1 MKLSN
6 IVHTLRHFSPSFEGR
21 VGGAAEFSAIKDATF
36 LKLPAAYVVP
46 LDDRA
51 DDNKSQTDY
60 WQNVTEGF
68 GVIVV
73 LKPLDERGQ
82 HEAYD
87 IVENIKAELWRALLG
102 YEPSPLH
109 YPIQY
114 DGGDLLDLD
123 RGRIFYQFNF
133 SSVREVRFDDTRQHF
148 DLHVFDKPIA
158 DPNWRP
164 DPDHQPDPNNPDNT
178 TPPMYNPLNIGKFD
192 TLSGTINE
200 QDSKV
205 TVNFEHNNIYEGNND
220 N

>member
-6 IVHTLRHFSPSFEGR
+6 IVKTLRQSSPSFEGR
-21 VGGAAEFSAIKDATF
+21 IGGAAEFSAIKDATF

-51 DDNKSQTDY
+51 EDNKSQTDY
-60 WQNVTEGF
+60 WQDVTEGF

-87 IVENIKAELWRALLG
+87 IVEDIKVELWRALLG
-102 YEPSPLH
+102 LEVSPSH
-109 YPIQY
+109 HPIQY

-133 SSVREVRFDDTRQHF
+133 SAVREVGFEDTRQYF
-148 DLHVFDKPIA
+148 DL
-158 DPNWRP
+158 
-164 DPDHQPDPNNPDNT
+164 NPTEN
-178 TPPMYNPLNIGKFD
+178 YNPLNIGKFD
-192 TLSGTINE
+192 TMSGTLKDT
-200 QDSKV
+200 DSSV

>member
-1 MKLSN
+1 MKLSH

-21 VGGAAEFSAIKDATF
+21 VGGAAEFSAIKDTAF

-51 DDNKSQTDY
+51 EDNKSQTDY

-87 IVENIKAELWRALLG
+87 IVENIKTELWRALLG
-102 YEPSPLH
+102 YEPSPAH

-133 SSVREVRFDDTRQHF
+133 SSVREVGFDDTRQYF
-148 DLHVFDKPIA
+148 DLNAIDNPIS
-158 DPNWRP
+158 
-164 DPDHQPDPNNPDNT
+164 DPDWQPDPNKPDIT
-178 TPPMYNPLNIGKFD
+178 EPQQYNPLNIGDFD
-192 TLSGTINE
+192 TLAGTVNE
-200 QDSKV
+200 QDSHV
-205 TVNFEHNNIYEGNND
+205 TVNFEHNNIYEDNND

>member
-1 MKLSN
+1 MKLSH

-21 VGGAAEFSAIKDATF
+21 VGGAAEFSAIKDTAF

-51 DDNKSQTDY
+51 EDNKSQTDY

-87 IVENIKAELWRALLG
+87 IVENIKTELWRALLG
-102 YEPSPLH
+102 YEPSPAH

-133 SSVREVRFDDTRQHF
+133 SSVREVGFDDTRQYF
-148 DLHVFDKPIA
+148 DLNAIDNPIT
-158 DPNWRP
+158 
-164 DPDHQPDPNNPDNT
+164 DPDYQPDPNNPDNT
-178 TPPMYNPLNIGKFD
+178 PMYNPLNIGKFD
-192 TLSGTINE
+192 TCSGAINE
-200 QDSKV
+200 QDSMV
-205 TVNFEHNNIYEGNND
+205 TVNFEHNNIYEDNNV

>member
-1 MKLSN
+1 MKLSH

-21 VGGAAEFSAIKDATF
+21 VGGAAEFSAIKDTAF

-51 DDNKSQTDY
+51 EDNQSQTDY

-68 GVIVV
+68 GVIVA

-87 IVENIKAELWRALLG
+87 IVENIKTELWRALLG
-102 YEPSPLH
+102 YEPSPAH

-133 SSVREVRFDDTRQHF
+133 SAVREVGFDDTRQYF
-148 DLHVFDKPIA
+148 DLNAIDNPI
-158 DPNWRP
+158 P
-164 DPDHQPDPNNPDNT
+164 DPDWQTDPSNPDIT
-178 TPPMYNPLNIGKFD
+178 EPPQYNPLNIGNFD
-192 TLSGTINE
+192 TLSGAVNE

>member
-6 IVHTLRHFSPSFEGR
+6 IVQTLRQLSPSFEGR
-21 VGGAAEFSAIKDATF
+21 VGGAAEFSVIKDAAF

-51 DDNKSQTDY
+51 EDNQSQTDY
-60 WQNVTEGF
+60 WQDVTEGF

-87 IVENIKAELWRALLG
+87 IVEDIKTELWRALLG
-102 YEPSPLH
+102 YEPSPAH

-133 SSVREVRFDDTRQHF
+133 SAVREVGFENTRQYF
-148 DLHVFDKPIA
+148 DLHSMDNPI
-158 DPNWRP
+158 P
-164 DPDHQPDPNNPDNT
+164 DPAWKPDPNHPDIT
-178 TPPMYNPLNIGKFD
+178 EAPPYNPLNIGNFD
-192 TLSGTINE
+192 TMAGTLKDT
-200 QDSKV
+200 DSSV

>member
-1 MKLSN
+1 MKLSH

-21 VGGAAEFSAIKDATF
+21 IGAAAEFSTIKDMAF

-73 LKPLDERGQ
+73 FKPMDKRGQ

-87 IVENIKAELWRALLG
+87 IVENIKTELWRALLG
-102 YEPSPLH
+102 YEPSPSH

-133 SSVREVRFDDTRQHF
+133 SSVREVGFHDTRQCF
-148 DLHVFDKPIA
+148 DLHAVDNPI
-158 DPNWRP
+158 P
-164 DPDHQPDPNNPDNT
+164 DPADTNNPDNT

>member
-1 MKLSN
+1 MKLSH

-21 VGGAAEFSAIKDATF
+21 VGGAAEFSAIKDTAF

-51 DDNKSQTDY
+51 EDNKSQTDY

-87 IVENIKAELWRALLG
+87 IVENIKVELWRALLG
-102 YEPSPLH
+102 YEPSPSH

-133 SSVREVRFDDTRQHF
+133 SSVREVGFEDTRQYF
-148 DLHVFDKPIA
+148 DLNAIDNPIS
-158 DPNWRP
+158 
-164 DPDHQPDPNNPDNT
+164 DPDWQPDPNKPDIT
-178 TPPMYNPLNIGKFD
+178 EPPQYNPLNIGNFD
-192 TLSGTINE
+192 TLSGTVNE
-200 QDSKV
+200 QDSHV

>member
-1 MKLSN
+1 MKLSH

-21 VGGAAEFSAIKDATF
+21 VGGAAEFSAIKDTAF

-51 DDNKSQTDY
+51 EDNKSQTDY

-87 IVENIKAELWRALLG
+87 IVENIKTELWRALLG
-102 YEPSPLH
+102 YEPSPAH

-133 SSVREVRFDDTRQHF
+133 SSVREVGFDDTRQYF
-148 DLHVFDKPIA
+148 DLNAIDNPIPA
-158 DPNWRP
+158 P
-164 DPDHQPDPNNPDNT
+164 DWQPDPNKPDIT
-178 TPPMYNPLNIGKFD
+178 EPPQYNPLNIGDFD
-192 TLSGTINE
+192 TLAGTVNE
-200 QDSKV
+200 QDSHV
-205 TVNFEHNNIYEGNND
+205 TVNFEHNNIYEDNND

>member
-1 MKLSN
+1 MKLSH

-21 VGGAAEFSAIKDATF
+21 VGGAAEFSAIKDTAF

-51 DDNKSQTDY
+51 EDNKSQTDY

-87 IVENIKAELWRALLG
+87 IVENIKTELWRALLG
-102 YEPSPLH
+102 YEPSPVH

-133 SSVREVRFDDTRQHF
+133 SSVREVGFDDTRQYF
-148 DLHVFDKPIA
+148 DLNAIDNPI
-158 DPNWRP
+158 P
-164 DPDHQPDPNNPDNT
+164 DPDWQPDPNKPDIT
-178 TPPMYNPLNIGKFD
+178 EPPQYNPLNIGDFD
-192 TLSGTINE
+192 TLAGTVNE
-200 QDSKV
+200 QDSHV
-205 TVNFEHNNIYEGNND
+205 TVNFEHNNIYEDNND

>member
-1 MKLSN
+1 MKLSH

-21 VGGAAEFSAIKDATF
+21 VGGAAEFSAIKDTAF

-46 LDDRA
+46 LDDRVE
-51 DDNKSQTDY
+51 DNKSQTDY

-87 IVENIKAELWRALLG
+87 IVENIKTELWRALLG
-102 YEPSPLH
+102 YEPSPAH

-133 SSVREVRFDDTRQHF
+133 SSVREVGFEDTRQYF
-148 DLHVFDKPIA
+148 DLNAIDNPI
-158 DPNWRP
+158 P
-164 DPDHQPDPNNPDNT
+164 DPDWQPNPNKPDIT
-178 TPPMYNPLNIGKFD
+178 EPPQYNPLNIGNFEA
-192 TLSGTINE
+192 LAGTVNE
-200 QDSKV
+200 QDSHV

>member
-1 MKLSN
+1 MKLSH

-21 VGGAAEFSAIKDATF
+21 VGGAAEFSAIKDTAF

-51 DDNKSQTDY
+51 EDNKSQTDY

-87 IVENIKAELWRALLG
+87 IVENIKTELWRALLG
-102 YEPSPLH
+102 YEPSPAH

-133 SSVREVRFDDTRQHF
+133 SSVREVGFDDTRQYF
-148 DLHVFDKPIA
+148 DLNAIDNPIS
-158 DPNWRP
+158 
-164 DPDHQPDPNNPDNT
+164 DPDWQPDPNKPDIT
-178 TPPMYNPLNIGKFD
+178 EPLQYNPLNIGDFD
-192 TLSGTINE
+192 TLAGTVNE
-200 QDSKV
+200 QDSHV
-205 TVNFEHNNIYEGNND
+205 TVNFEHNNIYEDNND

>member
-133 SSVREVRFDDTRQHF
+133 SSVREVRFDDTRQYF

-158 DPNWRP
+158 

>member
-1 MKLSN
+1 MKLSH

-21 VGGAAEFSAIKDATF
+21 VGGAAEFSAIKDTAF

-46 LDDRA
+46 LDDSA
-51 DDNKSQTDY
+51 QDNQSQTDY

-87 IVENIKAELWRALLG
+87 IVENIKTELWRALLG
-102 YEPSPLH
+102 YEPSPAH
-109 YPIQY
+109 HPIQY

-133 SSVREVRFDDTRQHF
+133 SAVREVGFEDTRQSF
-148 DLHVFDKPIA
+148 DLNAIDNPI
-158 DPNWRP
+158 P
-164 DPDHQPDPNNPDNT
+164 DPDWQPDPNNPDIT
-178 TPPMYNPLNIGKFD
+178 EPPQYNPLNIGNFD
-192 TLSGTINE
+192 TLSGVINE
-200 QDSKV
+200 LDSGV
-205 TVNFEHNNIYEGNND
+205 TVNFQNNNIYERDND

>member
-1 MKLSN
+1 MKLSH

-21 VGGAAEFSAIKDATF
+21 VGGAAEFSAIKDTAF

-51 DDNKSQTDY
+51 EDNKSQTDY

-87 IVENIKAELWRALLG
+87 IVENIKTELWRALLG
-102 YEPSPLH
+102 YEPSPAH

-133 SSVREVRFDDTRQHF
+133 SSVREVGFDDTRQYF
-148 DLHVFDKPIA
+148 DLNAIYNPI
-158 DPNWRP
+158 P
-164 DPDHQPDPNNPDNT
+164 DPDWQPDPNKPDIT
-178 TPPMYNPLNIGKFD
+178 EPPQYNPLNIGDFD
-192 TLSGTINE
+192 TLAGTVNE
-200 QDSKV
+200 QDSHV
-205 TVNFEHNNIYEGNND
+205 TVNFEHNNIYEDNND